1 MNKIIRYLS
10 ITLISLLIVYLL
22 YTNPILKEVIKTA
35 FIAFVLAYVLKPV
48 QGKMMEKGIGKKIS
62 SIILLMAVLLM
73 IVLLFA
79 FLIPN
84 IIKETL
90 TLDHTFD
97 EMQNFIENINK
108 TIESLSNN
116 RYLKNAINML
126 LKKGENLASNFFNNL
141 VDGIFEKTSN
151 VFSLAVIPILIYYI
165 LADGDV
171 LSKSLIFLIPLRK
184 RSIIRKLGKNINIAL
199 SKYILSQLLL
209 CALISIMT
217 FFVLLILDIGFP
229 IMLSLLNGI
238 FNIVPYFGP
247 LLGSLPAVIIAL
259 LDSPKKAI
267 WSILFLNLI
276 QQIEGDII
284 APKITGD
291 TVDIHPL
298 FIILL
303 LIAGGKVGGFI
314 GMVMAVPIA
323 VIAKV
328 IVEDL
333 DYYMYS

>member
-1 MNKIIRYLS
+1 MNKIIRYVS

-184 RSIIRKLGKNINIAL
+184 RCIIRKLGKNINIAL

>member
-184 RSIIRKLGKNINIAL
+184 RCIIRKLGKNINIAL